1 MIAFVL
7 TNYVITS
14 MNGQLAFPYLRAGVG
29 VEPPLHSN
37 NNNNHNDPTNVS
49 QN

>member
-37 NNNNHNDPTNVS
+37 NNNHNDPSNVS